1 MDTKRRRYLR
11 PNAASHEVIAAAM
24 KVHSALGAGMFES
37 AIEACLSYEMRASGL
52 HVRRQVRLPIVYR
65 DVRLPTGYRVDY
77 IVEEC
82 LLVEIKCVEKVLPIH
97 EAQLHT
103 YLKLT
108 GLKLGLLL
116 NFNVPHLRD
125 GIRRRI
131 NGPETDL

>member
-1 MDTKRRRYLR
+1 MDTKCRRYLR

-97 EAQLHT
+97 EAQLIT
-103 YLKLT
+103 YLRLT
-108 GLKLGLLL
+108 KTHVGLLI
-116 NFNVPHLRD
+116 NFTVPLLKQGVKRMVV
-125 GIRRRI
+125 
-131 NGPETDL
+131 